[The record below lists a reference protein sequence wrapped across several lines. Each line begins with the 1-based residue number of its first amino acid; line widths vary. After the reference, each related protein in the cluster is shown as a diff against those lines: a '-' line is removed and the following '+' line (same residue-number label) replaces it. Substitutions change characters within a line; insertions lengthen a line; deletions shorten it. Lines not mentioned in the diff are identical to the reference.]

1 VREGGSEGI
10 IFIGNLISETGVIR
24 VLVSRTIPVYSEFQ
38 LGVMLRKLVELP
50 QAGMPLPQECILLNP
65 KTAIVKINNPL
76 GTNEVNTGK

>member
-1 VREGGSEGI
+1 
-10 IFIGNLISETGVIR
+10 
-24 VLVSRTIPVYSEFQ
+24 
-38 LGVMLRKLVELP
+38 MLRKLVELP